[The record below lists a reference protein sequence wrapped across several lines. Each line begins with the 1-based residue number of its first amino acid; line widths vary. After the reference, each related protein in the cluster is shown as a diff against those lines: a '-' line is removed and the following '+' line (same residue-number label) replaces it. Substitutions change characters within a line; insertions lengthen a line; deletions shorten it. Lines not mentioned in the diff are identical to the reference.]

1 MKNRSYFSPAILL
14 LAFIVFFSSCRDK
27 EEPAISPIVG
37 TWNFSTFEDLNI
49 QINGQPLEQF
59 LVDEGLSPQEAQ
71 QTANLIK
78 NQLFSAADFAGTV
91 LIFKAD
97 GTYEVTVNGTVDES
111 GTYELRN
118 GNTLLRLTSD
128 SETQEF
134 QVKELTTN
142 RLTILLEEEESDDF
156 FEEGSPVLV
165 KLQLELSFVK

>member
-1 MKNRSYFSPAILL
+1 MKNRSNFSPAILL
-14 LAFIVFFSSCRDK
+14 LAFILFFSSCRDK
-27 EEPAISPIVG
+27 EEPVIAPIVG
-37 TWNFSTFEDLNI
+37 SWNFSAFSFNM

-59 LVDEGLSPQEAQ
+59 LVALGLSTQEAQ
-71 QTANLIK
+71 QTANEIR

-97 GTYEVTVNGTVDES
+97 GSYEVTVNGTRDES

-128 SETQEF
+128 GESQEF
-134 QVKELTTN
+134 QVKELTNN

-156 FEEGSPVLV
+156 FEIGIPVLV